1 MSLPLISIV
10 TPSYNQ
16 AEYLEQTI
24 LSVLNQSGR
33 GTCFELE
40 YIVMDGGSRDGSA
53 DIIRRYADELKH
65 WQSERDGG
73 QTAAINAGMRLVTG
87 QIRGYIN
94 SDDYYLPGAFERV
107 LELAASYPSADLIYG
122 ACQKVDAQGNRLS
135 EQLSTITSLDDILN
149 LWDVWLRPHH
159 NLNFIQPEVFWTDRY
174 AKQVGEFNDSLYY
187 AMDFEYW
194 LRGFASG
201 ISVART
207 DAPLAAFR
215 VHAAQKTADRA
226 ASIRELM
233 QVAEPYLREQA
244 SAFPMLH
251 QYQQTLA
258 HGQLFDTVCGLQNQS
273 LSVQATGMMRLIM
286 KQPSLW
292 SSSRYWKQF
301 RRALRGKLRAA

>member
-16 AEYLEQTI
+16 AEFLEQTI

-33 GTCFELE
+33 GTRFELE

-53 DIIRRYADELKH
+53 DIIRRFERELKH

-94 SDDYYLPGAFERV
+94 SDDYYLPGAFERIV
-107 LELAASYPSADLIYG
+107 ELAASHPSADLLYG
-122 ACQKVDAQGNRLS
+122 ACQKVDARGDRLS
-135 EQLSTITSLDDILN
+135 EQLSTIKSLDDILN
-149 LWDVWLRPHH
+149 LWDIWLRPHH

-174 AKQVGEFNDSLYY
+174 ADQVGEFNAALYY
-187 AMDFEYW
+187 AMDFDYW
-194 LRGFASG
+194 VRGFASG
-201 ISVART
+201 ATVART
-207 DAPLAAFR
+207 ATPLAAFR

-233 QVAEPYLREQA
+233 QVAEPYLRKQA
-244 SAFPMLH
+244 VAFPKMH

-258 HGQLFDTVCGLQNQS
+258 HGQLFETVCGLQDK
-273 LSVQATGMMRLIM
+273 SVGDQAVGMMRLIL
-286 KQPSLW
+286 KQPKLW